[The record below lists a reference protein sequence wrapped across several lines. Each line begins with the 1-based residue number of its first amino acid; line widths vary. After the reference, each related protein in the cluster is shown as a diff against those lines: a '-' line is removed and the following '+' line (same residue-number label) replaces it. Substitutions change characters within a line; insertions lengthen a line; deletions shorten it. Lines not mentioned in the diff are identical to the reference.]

1 MFKLRL
7 QTTMY
12 AKNLQEHILLLK
24 IISVPCH
31 VRGGYDYNHN
41 PLSAQ
46 LALSETHCC
55 TFVAAE
61 LCAY

>member
-1 MFKLRL
+1 
-7 QTTMY
+7 MY